1 MKSVRSK
8 LVAALAVLG
17 LTGTGIALTH
27 SPHAYAGPGA
37 PTVLTDTTMSDVAER
52 SVESV
57 VNIKSVTRL
66 EPQQNIMAD
75 DPFFSDEDSPMY
87 QGQDESTSLGSGVIV
102 SSSGRILTNS
112 HVVNGA
118 TEITVT
124 LHDGTDVPAKVVGI
138 DPRADLAVIQLQGK
152 NLPTLKPLPFGDSS
166 TLRLGEVVLA
176 IGNPMGVGKSV
187 SMGIISAKGVKDL
200 GIETYEDFIQTD
212 AAINPG
218 NSGGAL
224 VNMRGELVGINT
236 AIASKTGMYAGI
248 GYAIPTAM
256 ARPIVDELVKNG
268 HVTRGYLGVGVATA
282 SEAVQKRFNLGAS
295 VGAVV
300 TGVEKTGPSASAG
313 LDQGDIITSVNG
325 TPIKTD
331 RAVIT
336 MIGQMKPGTTVSM
349 DVVTPRN
356 GTKTVKVKLG
366 EQPQETDN
374 IGASKLTPQRQQR
387 RRQGNNQQQQQMQRW
402 ENDGSGWRQVQ

>member
-1 MKSVRSK
+1 MTLRSK
-8 LVAALAVLG
+8 LFAALAVIG
-17 LTGTGIALTH
+17 LTGTGMALTH
-27 SPHAYAGPGA
+27 GSHAFAGPST

-57 VNIKSVTRL
+57 VNIKSVTKG
-66 EPQQNIMAD
+66 EQQANPMVD
-75 DPFFSDEDSPMY
+75 DPFFSDEDSPMF
-87 QGQDESTSLGSGVIV
+87 QDQSAYDSTSLGSGVIV
-102 SSSGRILTNS
+102 NSTGRILTNS
-112 HVVNGA
+112 HVVKGA

-138 DPRADLAVIQLQGK
+138 DTRADLAVIQLQGK
-152 NLPTLKPLPFGDSS
+152 NLPTLKPLPFGDST

-224 VNMRGELVGINT
+224 VNMKGELVGINT

-248 GYAIPTAM
+248 GYAIPAAM
-256 ARPIVDELVKNG
+256 ARPIVDELIKSG

-282 SEAVQKRFNLGAS
+282 SEAIQKRFNLGTS
-295 VGAVV
+295 VGAIV
-300 TGVEKTGPSASAG
+300 TGVEKTGPSSMAG
-313 LDQGDIITSVNG
+313 LDEGDVITSVNG
-325 TPIKTD
+325 TAVKTD
-331 RAVIT
+331 RAVIS
-336 MIGQMKPGTTVSM
+336 MIGQMKPGASVSM

-366 EQPQETDN
+366 EQPQELN
-374 IGASKLTPQRQQR
+374 EPKQQP
-387 RRQGNNQQQQQMQRW
+387 RRQHRGNQQQQMQQW
-402 ENDGSGWRQVQ
+402 QRQGNGQWQRVQ

>member
-1 MKSVRSK
+1 MTLRSK
-8 LVAALAVLG
+8 LVAAAAVVG
-17 LTGTGIALTH
+17 LTGTGFALTH
-27 SPHAYAGPGA
+27 GSHAYANPGP

-57 VNIKSVTRL
+57 VNIKSVTKTD
-66 EPQQNIMAD
+66 PQENPMAS
-75 DPFFSDEDSPMY
+75 DPFFSDEDSPAY
-87 QGQDESTSLGSGVIV
+87 GDQAGIESTSLGSGVIV
-102 SSSGRILTNS
+102 NSSGRILTNS
-112 HVVNGA
+112 HVVRGA

-138 DPRADLAVIQLQGK
+138 DTRADLAVIQLQGK

-224 VNMRGELVGINT
+224 VNMKGELIGINT

-268 HVTRGYLGVGVATA
+268 HVTRGYLGVGVATSSA
-282 SEAVQKRFNLGAS
+282 AIQKRFNLGSS
-295 VGAVV
+295 VGAIV
-300 TGVEKTGPSASAG
+300 TGVEKTGPSASVG
-313 LDQGDIITSVNG
+313 LDEGDVITSVNG
-325 TPIKTD
+325 TAVKTD
-331 RAVIT
+331 RAVIS
-336 MIGQMKPGTTVSM
+336 MIGQMKPGVTVSM

-366 EQPQETDN
+366 EQPQEAMQERPT
-374 IGASKLTPQRQQR
+374 ATPQRRQQR
-387 RRQGNNQQQQQMQRW
+387 GQQQQGQSEMQRW
-402 ENDGSGWRQVQ
+402 ENNGSGWRQVQ